1 MQAAQQFA
9 PDIDLDPE
17 TPTIENDPKAVAQ
30 QLAARAKA
38 QGKVAE
44 GDALAKQGDI
54 EKALQAYAEA
64 EKLDPSLKRK
74 ASYWNALGWWNSL
87 LGHPKEGLDA
97 SEKAVMLA
105 KDDPSLGQ
113 YQDTRALARALTGDA
128 QGAIKD
134 FEAAIASDA
143 LSEKKKAQ
151 RRQWVDALRK
161 GQQPFTPELLKQLK
175 P

>member
-38 QGKVAE
+38 QGKIAE
-44 GDALAKQGDI
+44 GEALAKQGDI

-105 KDDPSLGQ
+105 KDDPSLANIRTHGLLPGLL
-113 YQDTRALARALTGDA
+113 RAMPKGRLKTSRRRLPRMRLVKRKKPSG
-128 QGAIKD
+128 GNGSMPFGKGN
-134 FEAAIASDA
+134 S
-143 LSEKKKAQ
+143 LS
-151 RRQWVDALRK
+151 RQNYSSS
-161 GQQPFTPELLKQLK
+161 
-175 P
+175 